1 MLTPT
6 QRDFAKPIWENVLV
20 SLVGPHCFVYVERD
34 TGDELAYHVGI
45 DLPRH
50 GRAWIRLA
58 PPEHIVKSGHADG
71 YICFLAGQLHQAALT
86 MVAFDRRK
94 TFAALIEAWAGFNDA
109 TIEWWQKGS
118 VPFEAREEGPF
129 NAA

>member
-1 MLTPT
+1 MFSFHSSDLTALCTWSAT
-6 QRDFAKPIWENVLV
+6 QATSSPI
-20 SLVGPHCFVYVERD
+20 
-34 TGDELAYHVGI
+34 
-45 DLPRH
+45 
-50 GRAWIRLA
+50 AWIRLA